1 MKKNPKYCQLFFCLS
16 IMPFKSLRCNGEGL
30 KFFYQSEEIKNLRLI
45 MLNGKTELFEERR
58 NDTITIKKIF
68 KISFLKNKK
77 NIVNK

>member
-1 MKKNPKYCQLFFCLS
+1 
-16 IMPFKSLRCNGEGL
+16 MPFKSLRCNGEGL

-68 KISFLKNKK
+68 I
-77 NIVNK
+77 